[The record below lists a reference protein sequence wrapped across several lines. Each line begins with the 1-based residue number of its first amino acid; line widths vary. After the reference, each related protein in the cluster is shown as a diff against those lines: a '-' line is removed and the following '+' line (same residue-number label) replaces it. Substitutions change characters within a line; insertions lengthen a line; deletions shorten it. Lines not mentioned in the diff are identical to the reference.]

1 MFAMSAVMFMTPQLV
16 TPTTVSPPAPNSKTS
31 QPTGFALSARS
42 IKPISRN
49 NNPKIFLLCLTKK

>member
-16 TPTTVSPPAPNSKTS
+16 TSPPAPNSKTS